1 MVLVEMDVKFW
12 TISRGR
18 TCPKQIWQRLKIISS
33 TMCIYSRRSKD
44 ILTSQPCH
52 EKTATF
58 DPDGKVYWW
67 FFTSSV
73 PNISAKPDVS
83 CKAQNT
89 LHLKR
94 QNYVLLYIVIYITIH
109 IHQRPV
115 YIVINNVC
123 QFMQLNYSLYQL
135 DVPNYHLQLDVRDY
149 FQGHSH
155 CTKFDS
161 RVSAFLEI
169 HASVFQ
175 GSALGP
181 ASYVITAADLRTR
194 HHENRLLKYAD
205 DTYLIVPA
213 VVSYTVEEEL
223 NHIAEWSR
231 ANNLRLNQS
240 KSQEIIFIAPG
251 VRRTLTI
258 LPDPIQGI
266 KRLESIKVLGVI
278 INDQLTTSDHVTELT
293 ATCARTLY
301 AIRTL
306 KAHGL
311 I

>member
-1 MVLVEMDVKFW
+1 
-12 TISRGR
+12 
-18 TCPKQIWQRLKIISS
+18 
-33 TMCIYSRRSKD
+33 
-44 ILTSQPCH
+44 
-52 EKTATF
+52 
-58 DPDGKVYWW
+58 
-67 FFTSSV
+67 
-73 PNISAKPDVS
+73 
-83 CKAQNT
+83 
-89 LHLKR
+89 
-94 QNYVLLYIVIYITIH
+94 LYIVIYITDD
-109 IHQRPV
+109 IHQRTV
-115 YIVINNVC
+115 YIIINNVH

-135 DVPNYHLQLDVRDY
+135 DVPKYHLQLDVRDY

-155 CTKFDS
+155 CMKFDS
-161 RVSAFLEI
+161 HVSAFLEI

-194 HHENRLLKYAD
+194 HHENRLLTYAD

-213 VVSYTVEEEL
+213 VVSYTVEEL

-251 VRRTLTI
+251 ARRTLTI

-293 ATCARTLY
+293 ATYARTLY
-301 AIRTL
+301 DKRTL

-311 I
+311 IGHALHTVFKATVQARLFYCAPAWSGYCTAGDRDRLESFLRRCKRLG